1 MIIVFALLTL
11 LGILQLFL
19 FIRQQQRIASLHRTE
34 SQQVGRKRLQFLQR
48 YSFGKKFSAMI
59 TDVQTHI
66 MGRQRSVF
74 LLHVVVIILMQG
86 GFLYLNAEYIQLEP
100 LIVQPVVLLLTTY
113 ALYLRSK
120 KKMRQQFESTFS
132 EALNVINSSLRAGNS
147 VIQGI
152 GQCGQKLEGI
162 LGEEFRQVAQR
173 LEIGESPESV
183 FMDSW
188 KRLPYREYYFFII
201 TVLINMKGGG
211 QIREV
216 MSRLSSLISS
226 GRIMERKKYAM
237 TSEARMSV
245 KILAAIPI
253 GFLVFINFQ
262 SPQSM
267 DILLHNPTGQIIFYY
282 SVGSILFGLFV
293 VWLMMN
299 KI

>member
-1 MIIVFALLTL
+1 MIIVFALLIL

-19 FIRQQQRIASLHRTE
+19 LIRQQQRTASLHRTE

-59 TDVQTHI
+59 TDVQSHI

-86 GFLYLNAEYIQLEP
+86 GTLYLNAEYLQLEP
-100 LIVQPVVLLLTTY
+100 FIVQPVVLLLTIY

-188 KRLPYREYYFFII
+188 KRLPYREYYFFIV

-226 GRIMERKKYAM
+226 SRIMERKKYAM

-253 GFLVFINFQ
+253 GFLIFINFQ
-262 SPQSM
+262 SPQNM

>member
-19 FIRQQQRIASLHRTE
+19 FIRQQQRTASLHRTE

-59 TDVQTHI
+59 TDVQSHI

-188 KRLPYREYYFFII
+188 KRLPYREYYFFIV

-226 GRIMERKKYAM
+226 SRIMERKKYAM

-253 GFLVFINFQ
+253 GFLIFINFQ
-262 SPQSM
+262 SPQNM

>member
-1 MIIVFALLTL
+1 MIIVFALLIL

-19 FIRQQQRIASLHRTE
+19 LIRQQQRTASLHRTE
-34 SQQVGRKRLQFLQR
+34 SQPVGRKRLQFLQR

-59 TDVQTHI
+59 TDVQSHI

-86 GFLYLNAEYIQLEP
+86 GTLYLNAEYIQLEP
-100 LIVQPVVLLLTTY
+100 LIVQPVVLLLTIY

-188 KRLPYREYYFFII
+188 KRLPYREYYFFIV

-226 GRIMERKKYAM
+226 SRIMERKKYAM

-253 GFLVFINFQ
+253 GFLIFINFQ